1 MDFGIG
7 KNNIT
12 ATDYLSKTILP
23 ALDYSLT
30 QLIEHIIKIHEIDK
44 WKEIKEE
51 EYNKQRRD
59 ARRKQRKEAGESV
72 SGSDEWDDSGVR
84 ACDCGRVRV
93 LLYHARACDGV
104 GTGACERR
112 WLPRAAR
119 PHTLAERWPEYVCT

>member
-72 SGSDEWDDSGVR
+72 SGSDEWDDSENSEEKAEVQPPFDPVSYI
-84 ACDCGRVRV
+84 ADK
-93 LLYHARACDGV
+93 LL
-104 GTGACERR
+104 
-112 WLPRAAR
+112 
-119 PHTLAERWPEYVCT
+119 EYKKNNS